1 MYITYEAEHF
11 EQHVQETSRGVE
23 MSEEFISSIPCIKA
37 GTELLYG
44 GKDSVWDPIHFGSA
58 NLSQLRVNQ
67 DSIECSA
74 IGDDWP
80 NQ

>member
-1 MYITYEAEHF
+1 MWTKVATLWVGCEGKRIMYITYEAEHF

-44 GKDSVWDPIHFGSA
+44 GKDSV
-58 NLSQLRVNQ
+58 
-67 DSIECSA
+67 
-74 IGDDWP
+74 
-80 NQ
+80 